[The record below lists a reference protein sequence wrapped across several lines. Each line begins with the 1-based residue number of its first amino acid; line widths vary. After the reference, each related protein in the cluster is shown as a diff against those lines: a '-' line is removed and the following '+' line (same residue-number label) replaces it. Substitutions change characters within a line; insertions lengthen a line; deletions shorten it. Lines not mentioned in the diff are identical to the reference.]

1 MRFSGCSR
9 QESAIFLLKFTKP
22 GRSLLVQPCT
32 SPLAAQTKVI
42 KNGFCHHPRGDDDID
57 ASRDSSTCKLR
68 LLGEVPYA
76 VQPLAQLAAA
86 SRCGLES
93 WRPWLVSAACD
104 GLR

>member
-1 MRFSGCSR
+1 M
-9 QESAIFLLKFTKP
+9 
-22 GRSLLVQPCT
+22 
-32 SPLAAQTKVI
+32 
-42 KNGFCHHPRGDDDID
+42 
-57 ASRDSSTCKLR
+57 R
-68 LLGEVPYA
+68 LLGEVAYA